1 MAATRRL
8 DPALRSGRTVDQVIA
23 LRVGILVVAAL
34 MWEGLAR
41 SGLFYRDVIPS
52 LGPIAVAVMRLMTDP
67 AFYWHLLATARE
79 TAAALL
85 IGSLAG
91 LAAGL
96 ALGINR
102 SLGQAFEPHL
112 YYLGPT
118 PKIIFF
124 PIMIMWFGVGSGS
137 KIAMGAISCFFPV
150 ALSAAAGV
158 RGIDPILIRVGKS
171 FRAGTFQMITKISL
185 PAMREPVINGLRLGL
200 GVAIIGV
207 LLAETKLSN
216 HGLGFLIIQFYQRFD
231 MPAMYA
237 LIAIVFA
244 LAILIN
250 AAVGRLLASDLT
262 ARAQHKT

>member
-1 MAATRRL
+1 MN
-8 DPALRSGRTVDQVIA
+8 PALPERHAVITVLA
-23 LRVGILVVAAL
+23 LRVGIVALAAL
-34 MWEGLAR
+34 VWEGLSR
-41 SGLFYRDVIPS
+41 SGLFYRDVIPQLS
-52 LGPIAVAVMRLMTDP
+52 AIAAALARLAVDP
-67 AFYWHLLATARE
+67 QLYWHLVVTARE
-79 TAAALL
+79 TAAALV

-102 SLGQAFEPHL
+102 FLGKAFEPHL

-124 PIMIMWFGVGSGS
+124 PIMIMWFGVGGGS

-150 ALSAAAGV
+150 ALSVAAGV
-158 RGIDPILIRVGKS
+158 RGIDPILVRVAKS
-171 FRAGTFQMITKISL
+171 FRAGPFQMIAKIYL
-185 PAMREPVINGLRLGL
+185 PAMREPVANGLRLGL

-216 HGLGFLIIQFYQRFD
+216 QGLGFLIIQYYQRFD

-237 LIAIVFA
+237 LIAVVFA
-244 LAILIN
+244 AAILIN
-250 AAVGRLLASDLT
+250 TAAERLLART
-262 ARAQHKT
+262 AAPRPQRTT